1 MPANTEGER
10 LTRTITIQG
19 LESTTINEI
28 YKNHA
33 IWLIE
38 HLEVTEACTCLSVR
52 KTQNFNP
59 ECGVHAQVAKVLNP
73 CPGDG
78 KEYQDK
84 GLTR

>member
-1 MPANTEGER
+1 MSVTNEGQR

-28 YKNHA
+28 YKRHA

-38 HLEVTEACTCLSVR
+38 NHGVNKACSCLSVR

-59 ECGVHAQVAKVLNP
+59 ECDVHARVAQVLNP
-73 CPGDG
+73 CPRDG
-78 KEYQDK
+78 EEYKDR